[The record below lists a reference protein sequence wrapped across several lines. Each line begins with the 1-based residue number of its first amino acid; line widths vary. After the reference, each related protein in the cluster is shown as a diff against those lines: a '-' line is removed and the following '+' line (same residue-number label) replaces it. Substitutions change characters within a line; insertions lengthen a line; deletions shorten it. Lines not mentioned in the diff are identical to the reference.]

1 MVVGMSRIVV
11 LLKGKWY
18 CGTVWVVEG
27 VLGELYEVVVRG
39 ICEWVIGG

>member
-1 MVVGMSRIVV
+1 MIGISRIVV

-27 VLGELYEVVVRG
+27 VLGELYEVVVSEYASG
-39 ICEWVIGG
+39 YASG